1 MLGRILRR
9 MSDKLEDENQRGLA
23 RQEIVA
29 QTKWIVAEME
39 QAAPGDRER
48 IQDLHS
54 LFQELVQ
61 IFETLEHKWP
71 ESWEETGPPDAK
83 ERIRRLETR
92 REIKT
97 RADAAWA
104 RGFAERTGGTVP
116 TKPAP
121 RECR

>member
-1 MLGRILRR
+1 MIRR
-9 MSDKLEDENQRGLA
+9 YLTRAAEELEDEKQRALA

-29 QTKWIVAEME
+29 QTKWIRAEME
-39 QAAPGDRER
+39 QTAPGDGER
-48 IQDLHS
+48 IQVLDS
-54 LFQELVQ
+54 LLQELVQ

-83 ERIRRLETR
+83 ERIRHLDTR
-92 REIKT
+92 REIRA

-104 RGFAERTGGTVP
+104 RGFLERTGGTVP